1 MYSYLVDLMYTISEK
16 VFGGMVLAMVLCGS
30 YSMCHLARAQYE
42 IDTLE
47 YECCYPVMQRFHQ
60 VCYQRTCG

>member
-30 YSMCHLARAQYE
+30 YSMCHLARAQCE

-47 YECCYPVMQRFHQ
+47 HECCCSVSE
-60 VCYQRTCG
+60 

>member
-30 YSMCHLARAQYE
+30 YSMCHLARAQKE

-47 YECCYPVMQRFHQ
+47 YECCYCVLKWFHQ
-60 VCYQRTCG
+60 IFHERICD